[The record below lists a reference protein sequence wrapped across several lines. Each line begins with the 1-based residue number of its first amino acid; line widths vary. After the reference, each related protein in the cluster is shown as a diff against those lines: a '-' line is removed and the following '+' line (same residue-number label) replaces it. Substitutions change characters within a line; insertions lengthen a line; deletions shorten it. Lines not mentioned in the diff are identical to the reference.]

1 LFVIDLSKLKKY
13 DATFYTMT
21 HLTFNDV
28 NDILLGTGKL
38 KFGFH
43 PVSILRILFS
53 INHFDD
59 KVIQKIL
66 RKFIFQHS
74 KIETR
79 HSGYDIGNILS
90 LIKKTNNVQGDIIE
104 LGTWLGG
111 FTVLIAEYLNLT
123 DIKKHII
130 TCDSFEGMPEKMS
143 TGKRTE
149 TGTLLKVDHELVK
162 EKFKK
167 FHVDDRITI
176 VKGFIE
182 ESLPTITNKTFS
194 FAFIDTAAYDSMK
207 VGLEFIFPRLS
218 INGIV
223 AVDDYSKSDQEYAT
237 KQAVD
242 EFCEAHNLKLNLKPF
257 AHILKEI

>member
-1 LFVIDLSKLKKY
+1 MNKNESVKLKSKLKK
-13 DATFYTMT
+13 
-21 HLTFNDV
+21 
-28 NDILLGTGKL
+28 I
-38 KFGFH
+38 
-43 PVSILRILFS
+43 
-53 INHFDD
+53 
-59 KVIQKIL
+59 KI
-66 RKFIFQHS
+66 
-74 KIETR
+74 
-79 HSGYDIGNILS
+79 
-90 LIKKTNNVQGDIIE
+90 V
-104 LGTWLGG
+104 
-111 FTVLIAEYLNLT
+111 LT
-123 DIKKHII
+123 D
-130 TCDSFEGMPEKMS
+130 
-143 TGKRTE
+143 
-149 TGTLLKVDHELVK
+149 VDGVLTDGGRYYTSSG